1 MALYSYEAL
10 DGRGQ
15 KLRGNIDASS
25 PAAAKQQLQAQGLY
39 PITITSNGTAAST
52 TLWGRLTARS
62 VNRKD
67 LILFTKQ
74 LSTLLRSGI
83 PLVQSLELL
92 IGQMTGTMKNIV
104 VGLKDAV
111 QQGQSLAAAM
121 SQRADTFPNLYI
133 QLIRAG
139 EATGKLETILERLTE
154 YLTREQEIEDR
165 ITAATR
171 QPKIQ
176 LGFILLVTGFLIV
189 KVIPQITSVFA
200 RSKVVLPWPT
210 RMLLGISSTVRD
222 YYWILIPVIAAI
234 YAVWFYW
241 SRTERGQLIIDKITL
256 RLPLIGYFARMTAVV
271 QFCSTLGMLLGSGV
285 NLTQALD
292 IVVDIVDNKVLATK
306 LSTARDK
313 IIKEGRISAYLN
325 QTGLFPPVAI
335 YLINTGEQSGKLDT
349 MLNTVAENYEKELNE
364 YVDQLTSILNPVILV
379 LMASI
384 VGFIVI
390 AIVLPMTQMSQAFTR

>member
-15 KLRGNIDASS
+15 KLRGNIDAAS

-62 VNRKD
+62 VSRKD

-83 PLVQSLELL
+83 PLVQALELL
-92 IGQMTGTMKNIV
+92 VGQMTGTMKNIV
-104 VGLKDAV
+104 VGMKDAV

-121 SQRADTFPNLYI
+121 SQWADTFPNLYI

-210 RMLLGISSTVRD
+210 RMLLGISSAVRD
-222 YYWILIPVIAAI
+222 YYWILIPVVAAL
-234 YAVWFYW
+234 YAAWFYW

-271 QFCSTLGMLLGSGV
+271 QFCNTLGMLLGSGV
-285 NLTQALD
+285 NLSQALD

-306 LSTARDK
+306 LSAARDK